1 LKNSKIQAQEEFK
14 QFCESCELKDFDG
27 IVQVIHQDGSVFV
40 LHHAAI
46 WYSKE
51 QYNAGMPL
59 GDNFQPKWIGVA
71 TEHNGDILFHS
82 DDLLDWWVKN
92 NQN

>member
-1 LKNSKIQAQEEFK
+1 MSFIDSKTQAQEEFK
-14 QFCESCELKDFDG
+14 QFCESRELKDFDS

-51 QYNAGMPL
+51 QYNVGMPL
-59 GDNFQPKWIGVA
+59 GDNFIPTWIGVT
-71 TEHNGDILFHS
+71 TEHNGDLLFHGG
-82 DDLLDWWVKN
+82 DLLDWWVIK
-92 NQN
+92 